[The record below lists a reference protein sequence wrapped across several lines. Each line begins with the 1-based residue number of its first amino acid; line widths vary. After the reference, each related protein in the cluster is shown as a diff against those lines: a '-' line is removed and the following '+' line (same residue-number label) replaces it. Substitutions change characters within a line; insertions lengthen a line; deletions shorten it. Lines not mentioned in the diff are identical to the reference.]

1 MPTTKLENQAKFNIK
16 LLKQKNAQQVLKEG
30 FFGACK
36 TILDRKAM
44 RWFLLTILPFVVLT
58 IISSQI
64 RSTSSTE
71 TIYVPQNFCE
81 LDKREECVEGKC
93 IRYDP
98 RKFRNSPS
106 VMTYFP
112 GGRMGNMITAY
123 LTLLWMKLEFNYD
136 VYLEK
141 QSYLFMNL
149 IFKNINETTKVLED
163 GLCDWR
169 QFGFQK
175 YEGSIDFLGAPEWKT
190 GKAIEIFIAKENFMR
205 HEIQGGRKFYKKYK
219 KEAYHALEF
228 KPEFQRFA
236 ELNLQ
241 NVAKKTGKNPSKL
254 TFVGIHNRRTDYLEF
269 RRKRLGLDN
278 LYEDYFEDAM
288 EYFRE
293 EYGEDEVVF
302 VYVSDD
308 MKWGRRRL
316 KEQKNLFFLGC
327 GNGQSVECIAK
338 DFALLANC
346 NHTITTHGTYSHWA
360 SYLAGGEIYTEYG
373 TIIPDAHV

>member
-141 QSYLFMNL
+141 QSYLVSNNCFFL
-149 IFKNINETTKVLED
+149 LQIFLNSQYCPKIQVPKKNFFHFFLTRFRRCFE
-163 GLCDWR
+163 C
-169 QFGFQK
+169 QK
-175 YEGSIDFLGAPEWKT
+175 
-190 GKAIEIFIAKENFMR
+190 
-205 HEIQGGRKFYKKYK
+205 
-219 KEAYHALEF
+219 LEF
-228 KPEFQRFA
+228 QIFRS
-236 ELNLQ
+236 
-241 NVAKKTGKNPSKL
+241 KNS
-254 TFVGIHNRRTDYLEF
+254 
-269 RRKRLGLDN
+269 
-278 LYEDYFEDAM
+278 
-288 EYFRE
+288 
-293 EYGEDEVVF
+293 
-302 VYVSDD
+302 
-308 MKWGRRRL
+308 
-316 KEQKNLFFLGC
+316 
-327 GNGQSVECIAK
+327 
-338 DFALLANC
+338 
-346 NHTITTHGTYSHWA
+346 
-360 SYLAGGEIYTEYG
+360 
-373 TIIPDAHV
+373 

>member
-141 QSYLFMNL
+141 QSYL
-149 IFKNINETTKVLED
+149 
-163 GLCDWR
+163 
-169 QFGFQK
+169 
-175 YEGSIDFLGAPEWKT
+175 
-190 GKAIEIFIAKENFMR
+190 
-205 HEIQGGRKFYKKYK
+205 
-219 KEAYHALEF
+219 
-228 KPEFQRFA
+228 
-236 ELNLQ
+236 
-241 NVAKKTGKNPSKL
+241 
-254 TFVGIHNRRTDYLEF
+254 
-269 RRKRLGLDN
+269 
-278 LYEDYFEDAM
+278 
-288 EYFRE
+288 
-293 EYGEDEVVF
+293 
-302 VYVSDD
+302 VS
-308 MKWGRRRL
+308 
-316 KEQKNLFFLGC
+316 NNCFFLLHNFLNFQYC
-327 GNGQSVECIAK
+327 PKIQVPKKLWFFHFFTPISQM
-338 DFALLANC
+338 F
-346 NHTITTHGTYSHWA
+346 W
-360 SYLAGGEIYTEYG
+360 
-373 TIIPDAHV
+373 IPKNTNFKFFDRKIRKIGVFKCCVKSILG

>member
-141 QSYLFMNL
+141 QSYL
-149 IFKNINETTKVLED
+149 
-163 GLCDWR
+163 
-169 QFGFQK
+169 
-175 YEGSIDFLGAPEWKT
+175 
-190 GKAIEIFIAKENFMR
+190 
-205 HEIQGGRKFYKKYK
+205 
-219 KEAYHALEF
+219 
-228 KPEFQRFA
+228 
-236 ELNLQ
+236 
-241 NVAKKTGKNPSKL
+241 
-254 TFVGIHNRRTDYLEF
+254 
-269 RRKRLGLDN
+269 
-278 LYEDYFEDAM
+278 
-288 EYFRE
+288 
-293 EYGEDEVVF
+293 
-302 VYVSDD
+302 VS
-308 MKWGRRRL
+308 
-316 KEQKNLFFLGC
+316 NNCFFLLHNFLNFQYC
-327 GNGQSVECIAK
+327 PKIQVPK
-338 DFALLANC
+338 KLWFFHFFYPDFADVLNAKNWRFQMFCKVNFWLK
-346 NHTITTHGTYSHWA
+346 
-360 SYLAGGEIYTEYG
+360 
-373 TIIPDAHV
+373 PRF